1 MVSIHVYMLFKTKY
15 TTCICVYATHVYK
28 LICRLGDILMSG
40 NLGMA
45 KTVRLSESEQ
55 EKIRQKAVEIN
66 KKLVE
71 QMKQPLKDSELV
83 HVILEEAISRIE
95 VTKSGKVIIN

>member
-1 MVSIHVYMLFKTKY
+1 
-15 TTCICVYATHVYK
+15 
-28 LICRLGDILMSG
+28 MSG
-40 NLGMA
+40 MTHMA
-45 KTVRLSESEQ
+45 KTIRLSETEQ
-55 EKIRQKAVEIN
+55 EKIRNKAVEIN

-83 HVILEEAISRIE
+83 HVILQEAIERLE

>member
-1 MVSIHVYMLFKTKY
+1 
-15 TTCICVYATHVYK
+15 
-28 LICRLGDILMSG
+28 
-40 NLGMA
+40 MA
-45 KTVRLSESEQ
+45 KTIRLSETEQ
-55 EKIRQKAVEIN
+55 EKIRNKAVEIN

-83 HVILEEAISRIE
+83 HVILQEAIERLE

>member
-1 MVSIHVYMLFKTKY
+1 
-15 TTCICVYATHVYK
+15 
-28 LICRLGDILMSG
+28 MSG
-40 NLGMA
+40 MTRMA
-45 KTVRLSESEQ
+45 KTIRLSETEQ
-55 EKIRQKAVEIN
+55 EKIRNKAVEIN

-83 HVILEEAISRIE
+83 HVILQEAIERLE

>member
-1 MVSIHVYMLFKTKY
+1 
-15 TTCICVYATHVYK
+15 
-28 LICRLGDILMSG
+28 
-40 NLGMA
+40 MA
-45 KTVRLSESEQ
+45 KTIRLSETEQ
-55 EKIRQKAVEIN
+55 EKIRNKAVEVN

-83 HVILEEAISRIE
+83 HVILQEAIERLE

>member
-1 MVSIHVYMLFKTKY
+1 
-15 TTCICVYATHVYK
+15 
-28 LICRLGDILMSG
+28 MSG
-40 NLGMA
+40 MTNMA
-45 KTVRLSESEQ
+45 KTIRLSETEQ
-55 EKIRQKAVEIN
+55 EKIRNKAVEVN

-83 HVILEEAISRIE
+83 HVILQEAIERLE